1 MNTHYMNVV
10 NIAYRQRERCRV
22 ALCVM
27 KMRSL
32 WGRCVALVLLLAT
45 IWGCSTAYLPFTR
58 SYGAHRL
65 WNDLAVLNRAHTG
78 VCVYDP
84 LRRKVLFARKM
95 HHHFTPASNMKIY
108 TLYVSREILGDSAV
122 AIEIGRM
129 GDTMLIRGA
138 GYPLEEHGLLH
149 WLDTSSA
156 VIDCTDT
163 LLRFGAGWMWDDY
176 PYSYQR
182 ERSWMPLYD
191 NALKVVMDSTGTFY
205 WYPTDTHLRFVID
218 TALDGRYHRA
228 EYANVFYVNPRRWI
242 YPDTV
247 FIPLFAASTWR
258 RERFARIFPQYWWQE
273 NCPQEWRSGAEVQRL
288 PLDTLYK
295 RLMYHSD
302 NFIAE
307 QLLLMTKYA
316 VCGGECWDSTWT
328 YLSSHLLKGLPD
340 SLHWVDGSGLSRYN
354 QTTPAN
360 TVWVLDQIWRRWGQE
375 RALRWMAAP
384 GREGTL
390 RHRYASLIDARGEA
404 LLYAKTGSLRGVY
417 CLSGYLRCRS
427 GRWVI
432 FSVMVNHLM
441 DDRNLALEEIE
452 RFLQYWQERY

>member
-1 MNTHYMNVV
+1 MNARSMIGVK
-10 NIAYRQRERCRV
+10 IASRHRKRCRNV
-22 ALCVM
+22 LH
-27 KMRSL
+27 KTKFRWS
-32 WGRCVALVLLLAT
+32 WGRLVALVLLLVA
-45 IWGCSTAYLPFTR
+45 ISGCSTAYLPFSR

-65 WNDLAVLNRAHTG
+65 WKDFAVLNRAHTG

-84 LRRKVLFARKM
+84 LSQKVLFSRKM
-95 HHHFTPASNMKIY
+95 HHHFTPASNTKIY
-108 TLYVSREILGDSAV
+108 TLYVAREVLGDSAV
-122 AIEIGRM
+122 GLIMKRLE
-129 GDTMLIRGA
+129 DTTVIRGV
-138 GYPLEEHGLLH
+138 GYPLEEHDLLR
-149 WLDTSSA
+149 WLDTSSV

-182 ERSWMPLYD
+182 ERSWMPLYG
-191 NALKVVMDSTGTFY
+191 NAVKVVMDSTGTFY
-205 WYPTDTHLRFVID
+205 CNPTDTHLRFVID
-218 TALDGRYHRA
+218 TALDGRYFRA

-247 FIPLFAASTWR
+247 YIPLFAASAWR
-258 RERFARIFPQYWWQE
+258 RDRFERTFSQYRWLE
-273 NCPQEWRSGAEVQRL
+273 NCPQEWLADVEAKRL

-295 RLMYHSD
+295 RMMYYSD

-307 QLLLMTKYA
+307 QLLLMTQYA
-316 VCGGECWDSTWT
+316 VCGEECWDSTWT
-328 YLSSHLLKGLPD
+328 YLRSHLLKGLPD

-360 TVWVLDQIWRRWGQE
+360 TVWVLEQIWHKWGQE

-384 GREGTL
+384 GRVGTL
-390 RHRYASLIDARGEA
+390 RHRYRSLVDTRGEP

-427 GRWVI
+427 GRWLI

-441 DDRNLALEEIE
+441 AERSLALEEIE
-452 RFLQYWQERY
+452 RFLRYWQERY